1 MGHMSRWL
9 AVLAL
14 FLSACPAP
22 YGVKMTVN
30 VPVDVQ
36 ASFSAA
42 KPGLV
47 MLDDYA
53 LVLLCDPTD
62 TPLTFETWPEMG
74 HTRCEQPQTLPFSI
88 YAFQL
93 AENDLQSLTPLQSM
107 FVTCGKS
114 AKISG
119 GGAITAIAKLVRDNG
134 LGTSGRVASAEGDGA
149 CDASGNW
156 SVDLT
161 LSNLP

>member
-1 MGHMSRWL
+1 MRRWI
-9 AVLAL
+9 AVLAF

-30 VPVDVQ
+30 VPTNVQ
-36 ASFSAA
+36 AAFSSA

-47 MLDDYA
+47 MFDDYA
-53 LVLLCDPTD
+53 LFLLCDPSD
-62 TPLTFETWPEMG
+62 KPLTFEAWPETG
-74 HTRCEQPQTLPFSI
+74 HTRCEQPQDLPLRI

-93 AENDLQSLTPLQSM
+93 AENDLQSLTTLQSM

-114 AKISG
+114 ATISDG
-119 GGAITAIAKLVRDNG
+119 GTINAIANLVRKNG

-161 LSNLP
+161 LSSLP